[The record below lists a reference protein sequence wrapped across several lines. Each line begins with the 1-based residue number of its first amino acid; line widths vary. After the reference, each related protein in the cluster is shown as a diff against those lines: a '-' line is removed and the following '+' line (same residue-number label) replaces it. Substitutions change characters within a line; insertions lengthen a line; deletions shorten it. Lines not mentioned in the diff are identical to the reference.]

1 VNRFLVE
8 RLQPFGTTIFAEMSA
23 LAVQT
28 GAINLGQGFPDTDG
42 PDVVKQAAVDAILA
56 GHNQYPPGIGIP
68 ELRHAI
74 VAHQKRFYG
83 LDFDA
88 DSEILVTAG
97 ATEAIAAA
105 LIALC
110 GPGDEVVTFEPY
122 YDSYAACIAMAGA
135 TRRVV
140 TLRTPDYGFDPD
152 ELRRAITAHTKVI
165 LLNSPHNP
173 TGKVF
178 TSGELA
184 LIAELAQER
193 DLLVVTDEVYEHL
206 VYEGEHVPIATLPGM
221 RERTVT
227 IGSGG
232 KTFSFTGWKVGW
244 VCASPELLVAVKTA
258 KQFLTYVSSGPFQY
272 AIAVGLALPDAYF
285 TEFRREML
293 DKRDRLCAGLA
304 DAGFDVLRPQG
315 TYFATVDIRSFGET
329 DGLAFCR
336 SLPQRCGVVAVP
348 SVVFYDDTEAGAPL
362 VRFACCKRTEVLDE
376 ACTRLKSLAK

>member
-1 VNRFLVE
+1 VNPYLVE

-23 LAVQT
+23 LAVET

-42 PDVVKQAAVDAILA
+42 PDLVKQAAVDAIRA
-56 GHNQYPPGIGIP
+56 GHNQYPPGIGIA
-68 ELRHAI
+68 ELRASI
-74 VAHQKRFYG
+74 RAHQQRFYG
-83 LDFDA
+83 LEYDA

-97 ATEAIAAA
+97 ATEAIAASM
-105 LIALC
+105 LALC

-140 TLRTPDYGFDPD
+140 TLRTPDYSFDPQ
-152 ELRRAITAHTKVI
+152 ELRAAMTTRTKLV

-178 TSGELA
+178 TPAELA
-184 LIAELAQER
+184 LVAELAQEH

-206 VYEGEHVPIATLPGM
+206 VYEGEHVPMATLPGM
-221 RERTVT
+221 RDRTIT

-232 KTFSFTGWKVGW
+232 KSFSFTGWKVGW
-244 VCASPELLVAVKTA
+244 ACAPPDLVVAVKTA

-272 AIAVGLALPDAYF
+272 AIAVGLQLPDAYF
-285 TEFRREML
+285 AEFRNEML

-304 DAGFDVLRPQG
+304 DAGFDVIRPQG
-315 TYFATVDIRSFGET
+315 TYFVTVDIRSLGET

-336 SLPQRCGVVAVP
+336 SLPHRCGVVAVP
-348 SVVFYDDTEAGAPL
+348 SVVFYDDVGAGEPL
-362 VRFACCKRTEVLDE
+362 VRFACCKRAEVLDE